1 MEEYNQQADIYS
13 VSQLTNEIRS
23 LLEEQLNFVWL
34 EGEISNFRSPVSG
47 HYYMTLKDQKSQI
60 RAVMFRLQA
69 RYLRFVPENGMKVLA
84 QGRVSVY
91 TPRGEYQI
99 KLDYL
104 EPLGSGDLAL
114 AFEQLKQKLALKGV
128 FDQDKKRTLPFL
140 PQKVAVITSP
150 TGAAIRDFLEVLY
163 QRFANIEVIVVPVRV
178 QGNDASNEMIEAIEL
193 VNRDLE
199 VDVILLT
206 RGGGSLEDL
215 WPFNDE
221 KLALVIRGSHI
232 PIVSAV
238 GHEIDITIS
247 DMASDVRAP
256 TPSAAAELLV
266 SEKEIL
272 IKNLFQLEKRLTA
285 SIRTQLNNQVITVAH
300 LSRRLKDPRKDLED
314 TLLRLDDLHGRLVR
328 AMGNHMSGTRI
339 RLETGEQRLRV
350 SSPPR
355 TILLSSQQIELMR
368 KKIIMVISRLVKD
381 KFHSLILL
389 KKRTIDLSPLSI
401 LSRGYSIAR
410 KLPEKKV
417 IRKAGEI
424 DQGDRFQILLSKG
437 MLEGRVEKSDPEGS
451 FDK

>member
-1 MEEYNQQADIYS
+1 MEEYNQQPDVYS

-23 LLEEQLNFVWL
+23 LLEEQLDFIWL

-91 TPRGEYQI
+91 APRGEYQI

-128 FDQDKKRTLPFL
+128 FDQDKKQSLPFL

-150 TGAAIRDFLEVLY
+150 TGAAIRDFLKVLY
-163 QRFANIEVIVVPVRV
+163 QRFANIEIIVVPVKV
-178 QGNDASNEMIEAIEL
+178 QGDNASSEMIEAIEL
-193 VNRDLE
+193 VNRNLE
-199 VDVILLT
+199 VDVIILT

-215 WPFNDE
+215 WAFNDE
-221 KLALVIRGSHI
+221 KLALAIRGSFI
-232 PIVSAV
+232 PVISAV

-247 DMASDVRAP
+247 DMAADVRAP

-266 SEKEIL
+266 FEKEIL

-285 SIRTQLNNQVITVAH
+285 TIRSQLNNQAITVEH
-300 LSRRLKDPRKDLED
+300 LSKRLKDPRKDMED

-328 AMGNHMSGTRI
+328 TMGNNMSGLRT
-339 RLETGEQRLRV
+339 RLEAGEQRLRV
-350 SSPPR
+350 SSPYQ
-355 TILLSSQQIELMR
+355 TILLSGQHIKLIR
-368 KKIIMVISRLVKD
+368 KRMIMVMSRLVKD
-381 KFHSLILL
+381 KLHTLTLL
-389 KKRTIDLSPLSI
+389 EKRAIDLSPLSI
-401 LSRGYSIAR
+401 LSRGYSITR

-417 IRKAGEI
+417 IRRARDIEK
-424 DQGDRFQILLSKG
+424 GDRFQILLSKG
-437 MLEGRVEKSDPEGS
+437 IIEGRVEKSDSEAS